1 LPRVCAGSFNA
12 GTGIYKMG
20 NVFKTLL
27 PKTAAARLA
36 AGTKVGGASAR
47 DYLLRFPAPWSTS
60 GRGTDNIKNSD
71 TLKSL

>member
-1 LPRVCAGSFNA
+1 MSRKSGLPRACAGSFNA

-20 NVFKTLL
+20 NVFKMLL

-47 DYLLRFPAPWSTS
+47 DYLLRFSAPLVNERSRN
-60 GRGTDNIKNSD
+60 GQYQE
-71 TLKSL
+71 